1 MYHTKITA
9 THNQYTQTLV
19 LMDAQSAPMTAGQR
33 TRAQDMGARYV
44 FKTGDIRTLPKYVEK
59 ALLEAGFKQW
69 AKLGH
74 TSYVKKVWG
83 IK

>member
-1 MYHTKITA
+1 MNHKKITA
-9 THNQYTQTLV
+9 TYNQFTQTLV
-19 LMDAQSAPMTAGQR
+19 LLDAQSAPMTAGQR
-33 TRAQDMGARYV
+33 TRAQNMGARFV

-59 ALLEAGFKQW
+59 ALRDAGFTQW
-69 AKLGH
+69 KKLGH